1 MVEAIR
7 RRRQPLRL
15 LDQLNYNIS
24 KLRYNESST
33 EAIRFIRYSFTL
45 QIYLLEN
52 IQIQTRDLLK
62 LYNQHIRLGHG
73 CISWPNHGH
82 HGLK

>member
-1 MVEAIR
+1 VVEAIR

-52 IQIQTRDLLK
+52 IQIQTRD
-62 LYNQHIRLGHG
+62 
-73 CISWPNHGH
+73 
-82 HGLK
+82 